1 MFGRSSKGEV
11 VAGVTECGRLGE
23 MKSLCLMRL
32 GGRKEGGREG
42 GKEGRKERGRKEG
55 KFTEKEMG
63 KGGEDGGEGQIFQFV
78 SRFKDLTLT
87 NSSGRS

>member
-1 MFGRSSKGEV
+1 M
-11 VAGVTECGRLGE
+11 
-23 MKSLCLMRL
+23 
-32 GGRKEGGREG
+32 G

-63 KGGEDGGEGQIFQFV
+63 KGGEVGGEGQIFQFV